1 VDPSNVFRI
10 GTDGNTAPL
19 PAVGAGFAQPY
30 VPGIS
35 GAPANDATVLD
46 KNYRP
51 QRTDNVT
58 ISIQRQLSAKSTL
71 EVGYIGRI
79 IRNEFQEINLDAV
92 PTMMTL
98 GGQTFANAWA
108 NIFWPVNNA
117 ATATSFNLPAQPFF
131 EQALGGASSASCT
144 GFANCTSMVAT
155 NFRANIR
162 NGAVSDFWASMY
174 KLPSWTLGRTMI
186 SQNLPSSL
194 TAGGAT
200 QSQGTAFNETTSFG
214 YGNYNA
220 MYVSFRL
227 RDWKGITATSNF
239 TWGKGLGTGTLAQY
253 NSSNTALNPWD
264 PHADYGLQGFDA
276 KFIYNAAIF
285 WQSSSVFHARGVV
298 GQLVRGWTVSPLFTA
313 QSGPGIFVG
322 YSEGSCSGCQAFGE
336 ATPPASTSAGT
347 EGAVALT
354 PLKGS
359 TSASYNTN
367 GTTAGTFGSNPT
379 GVNYFANPDAAV
391 ASFRK
396 CVLGFDTSCGGF
408 ENFRGMPRWN
418 VDAAFSK
425 NIGVWKEGRVGADL
439 SIQVTNIL
447 NHMQLANPT
456 LTLTT
461 PTTFGR
467 ITGAANT
474 PRNME
479 FGLRVHF

>member
-1 VDPSNVFRI
+1 
-10 GTDGNTAPL
+10 L
-19 PAVGAGFAQPY
+19 
-30 VPGIS
+30 
-35 GAPANDATVLD
+35 
-46 KNYRP
+46 
-51 QRTDNVT
+51 
-58 ISIQRQLSAKSTL
+58 
-71 EVGYIGRI
+71 
-79 IRNEFQEINLDAV
+79 
-92 PTMMTL
+92 
-98 GGQTFANAWA
+98 
-108 NIFWPVNNA
+108 
-117 ATATSFNLPAQPFF
+117 
-131 EQALGGASSASCT
+131 
-144 GFANCTSMVAT
+144 
-155 NFRANIR
+155 
-162 NGAVSDFWASMY
+162 
-174 KLPSWTLGRTMI
+174 
-186 SQNLPSSL
+186 
-194 TAGGAT
+194 
-200 QSQGTAFNETTSFG
+200 G

-253 NSSNTALNPWD
+253 NSSNTTLNPWD
-264 PHADYGLQGFDA
+264 LSADYGLQGFDA

-285 WQSSSVFHARGVV
+285 WQSSSAFHQKGVI
-298 GQLVRGWTVSPLFTA
+298 GQLIRGWTVSPLFTA

-336 ATPPASTSAGT
+336 STPPASTSSGT
-347 EGAVALT
+347 EGAVTLT

-359 TSASYNTN
+359 TTASYNTV
-367 GTTAGTFGSNPT
+367 GTTAGTIGSNPT
-379 GVNYFANPDAAV
+379 GVNYFANPDQAV

-418 VDAAFSK
+418 LDAAFAK

-439 SIQVTNIL
+439 SIQITNIM

-456 LTLTT
+456 LTLTS